1 MMPADPLTI
10 TVLDL
15 DAALGGG
22 ANLMIGGGF
31 GLYLKQLH
39 LENSGLK
46 TLLPKSKWPQART
59 TQDIDLFLRAEIVAD
74 AAHMDRLRG
83 VLDQLGF
90 IVEEDAKWMKF
101 ARDVGGRKVIIDLMV
116 GPLGEFESQTER
128 HSIRVKPIGTS
139 GLHARA
145 ANDAIGVEYEPI
157 RLSLSDG
164 TRSSEVLVPQAFPFA
179 LMKLGALRDR
189 INDANKDEGR
199 HHALDLYR
207 IIAMLTEAEDD
218 VAQMLAMR
226 YSKDPVL
233 AAAMRTIDELFVA
246 PTGIGRI
253 RLREHPLC
261 PAETDQMW
269 LANELKRL
277 IAG

>member
-1 MMPADPLTI
+1 MMPADPPTI
-10 TVLDL
+10 TLLDL

-22 ANLMIGGGF
+22 SDLMVGGGF

-39 LENSGLK
+39 LEKSGVR
-46 TLLPKSKWPQART
+46 TLLQRSRWPQART

-74 AAHMDRLRG
+74 VARMERLRG

-90 IVEEDAKWMKF
+90 LVEDDAKWMKF
-101 ARDVGGRKVIIDLMV
+101 ARDVGGRTVIIDLMV
-116 GPLGEFESQTER
+116 GPLGEFEDRIER
-128 HSIRVKPIGTS
+128 HSIRVKPIGSS

-145 ANDAIGVEYEPI
+145 ANDAIGVEHEPV
-157 RLSLSDG
+157 RLSIG
-164 TRSSEVLVPQAFPFA
+164 HRIRSSEVLVPQAFPFA

-199 HHALDLYR
+199 HHALDTYR
-207 IIAMLTEAEDD
+207 IVAMLTEEEDE
-218 VAQMLAMR
+218 VAR
-226 YSKDPVL
+226 VL
-233 AAAMRTIDELFVA
+233 ATRNSKHPVMAAAKRTIDELFAA
-246 PTGIGRI
+246 PNGLGGV

-261 PAETDQMW
+261 PADADPIW
-269 LANELKRL
+269 LADELKRL

>member
-39 LENSGLK
+39 LEKSGLK

-157 RLSLSDG
+157 RLSVSDG
-164 TRSSEVLVPQAFPFA
+164 NRSSEVLVPQAFPFA

-207 IIAMLTEAEDD
+207 IIAMLTEAEDG
-218 VAQMLAMR
+218 AAKILALQ
-226 YSKDPVL
+226 YSKDPVI

-261 PAETDQMW
+261 PADADPIW
-269 LANELKRL
+269 LTNELKRL

>member
-226 YSKDPVL
+226 YSKDPVI

>member
-39 LENSGLK
+39 LEKSGLK
-46 TLLPKSKWPQART
+46 TLFPKSKWPQART

-74 AAHMDRLRG
+74 AAHMDRLRQ

-157 RLSLSDG
+157 RLSISDG
-164 TRSSEVLVPQAFPFA
+164 NRSSEVLVPQAFPFA

-207 IIAMLTEAEDD
+207 IIAMLTEAEDG
-218 VAQMLAMR
+218 VAKILAMR
-226 YSKDPVL
+226 YSKDPVI
-233 AAAMRTIDELFVA
+233 AAAMRTIDELFAA
-246 PTGIGRI
+246 PPSLGRI

-261 PAETDQMW
+261 PADADQMW

-277 IAG
+277 IEG

>member
-1 MMPADPLTI
+1 MMPTDPLTI

-31 GLYLKQLH
+31 GLYMKQLQ
-39 LENSGLK
+39 LEKSGLK

-226 YSKDPVL
+226 YSKDPVI

>member
-31 GLYLKQLH
+31 GLYMKQLQ
-39 LENSGLK
+39 LEKSGLK

-74 AAHMDRLRG
+74 AAHMDRLRQ

-226 YSKDPVL
+226 YSKDPVI

>member
-189 INDANKDEGR
+189 INDANKD
-199 HHALDLYR
+199 
-207 IIAMLTEAEDD
+207 
-218 VAQMLAMR
+218 
-226 YSKDPVL
+226 
-233 AAAMRTIDELFVA
+233 
-246 PTGIGRI
+246 
-253 RLREHPLC
+253 
-261 PAETDQMW
+261 
-269 LANELKRL
+269 
-277 IAG
+277 

>member
-1 MMPADPLTI
+1 
-10 TVLDL
+10 
-15 DAALGGG
+15 
-22 ANLMIGGGF
+22 
-31 GLYLKQLH
+31 
-39 LENSGLK
+39 
-46 TLLPKSKWPQART
+46 
-59 TQDIDLFLRAEIVAD
+59 
-74 AAHMDRLRG
+74 
-83 VLDQLGF
+83 
-90 IVEEDAKWMKF
+90 
-101 ARDVGGRKVIIDLMV
+101 
-116 GPLGEFESQTER
+116 
-128 HSIRVKPIGTS
+128 
-139 GLHARA
+139 
-145 ANDAIGVEYEPI
+145 
-157 RLSLSDG
+157 
-164 TRSSEVLVPQAFPFA
+164 
-179 LMKLGALRDR
+179 
-189 INDANKDEGR
+189 
-199 HHALDLYR
+199 LYR

>member
-39 LENSGLK
+39 LEKSGLK
-46 TLLPKSKWPQART
+46 TLLPKSKRPQART

-74 AAHMDRLRG
+74 AAHMDRLRQ

-157 RLSLSDG
+157 RLSVSDG
-164 TRSSEVLVPQAFPFA
+164 NRSSEVLVPQAFPFA

-207 IIAMLTEAEDD
+207 IIAMLTEAEDG
-218 VAQMLAMR
+218 VAKILAMR
-226 YSKDPVL
+226 YSQDPVI
-233 AAAMRTIDELFVA
+233 AAAMRTIDELFAA
-246 PTGIGRI
+246 PPSLGRI

-261 PAETDQMW
+261 PADADQMW

-277 IAG
+277 IEG

>member
-1 MMPADPLTI
+1 MMPTDPLTI

-31 GLYLKQLH
+31 GLYMKQLQ
-39 LENSGLK
+39 LEKSGLK

-74 AAHMDRLRG
+74 AAHMDRLRQ

-157 RLSLSDG
+157 GLSISDG
-164 TRSSEVLVPQAFPFA
+164 NRSSEVLVPQAFPFA

-207 IIAMLTEAEDD
+207 IIAMLTEAEDG
-218 VAQMLAMR
+218 VAQILAMR
-226 YSKDPVL
+226 YSKDPVI
-233 AAAMRTIDELFVA
+233 AAAMRTVDELFAA
-246 PTGIGRI
+246 PPGLGRI

-261 PAETDQMW
+261 PADADPIW

>member
-1 MMPADPLTI
+1 MPADPLTI

-74 AAHMDRLRG
+74 AAHMDRLRQ

-157 RLSLSDG
+157 RLSVSDG
-164 TRSSEVLVPQAFPFA
+164 NRSSEVLVPQAFPFA

-226 YSKDPVL
+226 YSKDPVI